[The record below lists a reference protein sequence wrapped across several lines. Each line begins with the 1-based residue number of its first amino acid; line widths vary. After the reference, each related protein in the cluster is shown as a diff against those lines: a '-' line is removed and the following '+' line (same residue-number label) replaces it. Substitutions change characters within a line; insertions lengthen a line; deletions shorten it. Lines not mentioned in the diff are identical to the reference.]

1 MPKNKEYLNKIP
13 AFYRRSTLDILMFAH
28 ITAMRERSGMTIEAA
43 VDDFFELY
51 GISDDDYPTETAL
64 VTYNR
69 IYHNFVYTKIKS

>member
-1 MPKNKEYLNKIP
+1 
-13 AFYRRSTLDILMFAH
+13 
-28 ITAMRERSGMTIEAA
+28 

-69 IYHNFVYTKIKS
+69 IYHNFVYTKIKT